1 MKADDF
7 KDFEEKQISQLL
19 GQLEKVTAPAN
30 FDFRLKAR
38 ISQVKLSKSSRST
51 LSWFAYTAIGFLIV
65 LVTTIFFYHLV
76 STVRRDES
84 LGLNSFSKTG
94 ELISTVPERYENAP
108 ESISDSQS
116 IDGSMG
122 EKKSPDAGNVNK
134 TPKTTKRSNSTYTFV
149 NRREYKVKEHSISP
163 SAVENLKGFSSLK
176 TPVNDAVNDGR
187 LRKLDSLITQTLRQ
201 IGIEGEF
208 ETNGF
213 RVHSIRSNSMA
224 EKLGLKIDDIV
235 LTINGKP
242 LKALTNQDAKLEI
255 RQISVKRASQ
265 ELQINFQK

>member
-38 ISQVKLSKSSRST
+38 ISQVKLRKSSKFT
-51 LSWFAYTAIGFLIV
+51 FSWFAYAAIGFLIV

-76 STVRRDES
+76 SKVRRGES

-94 ELISTVPERYENAP
+94 ELTSSVPERYENLQ

-116 IDGSMG
+116 LNESMG
-122 EKKSPDAGNVNK
+122 EKKSPDARNVNK
-134 TPKTTKRSNSTYTFV
+134 TSKTTKLSNSIYTSV
-149 NRREYKVKEHSISP
+149 NRRKYEIKEHAIS
-163 SAVENLKGFSSLK
+163 SSVVENLKGFSSLK
-176 TPVNDAVNDGR
+176 TPANEAVNDSTP
-187 LRKLDSLITQTLRQ
+187 RKLDSLITQTLHQ

-208 ETNGF
+208 ETSGF
-213 RVHSIRSNSMA
+213 RVRSIRAKSMA

-235 LTINGKP
+235 FAINGKP
-242 LKALTNQDAKLEI
+242 LKALTDRDTKLEI

>member
-1 MKADDF
+1 MKADNF
-7 KDFEEKQISQLL
+7 KDFGEKQISQLL

-30 FDFRLKAR
+30 FDFLLKAR
-38 ISQVKLSKSSRST
+38 ITQVKSSKSNRFAF
-51 LSWFAYTAIGFLIV
+51 SWFAYTTIGFLIV

-76 STVRRDES
+76 STVRRDEF

-94 ELISTVPERYENAP
+94 ELTSTVPERYENAP

-116 IDGSMG
+116 LNESMG
-122 EKKSPDAGNVNK
+122 EKKSSDVRNVNK
-134 TPKTTKRSNSTYTFV
+134 TSKATKLSNSIYTSV
-149 NRREYKVKEHSISP
+149 NRRKYEIKEHSISP

-176 TPVNDAVNDGR
+176 TPVNDAVNDSR
-187 LRKLDSLITQTLRQ
+187 LRKLDSLIMQTLRQ

-224 EKLGLKIDDIV
+224 EKLGLKIHDIV
-235 LTINGKP
+235 LAINGKP
-242 LKALTNQDAKLEI
+242 LKALTSQDMKLEI
-255 RQISVKRASQ
+255 RQILVKRASQ
-265 ELQINFQK
+265 ELQIGFQK